1 MSHTRPTAARS
12 VPLSVP
18 VLTEQTGPKRSHPG
32 RLLATGASSVTARAR
47 VLDHAASQVLRPVT
61 LPVLRVVL
69 GFLFVW
75 FGGLKVMGVSP
86 VAGLVSQTLPFAN
99 PHLVVLGLGT
109 AEVALGLVL
118 MTGRFLRCA
127 LPVLVVHL
135 AGTFSTFAVV
145 PHLMFRDGNP
155 LLLTSDGEFVMK
167 NVILIAGTLVLI
179 SHTSQITTKRHPGLA
194 APL

>member
-1 MSHTRPTAARS
+1 MSHTMPTAARS
-12 VPLSVP
+12 GP
-18 VLTEQTGPKRSHPG
+18 TGWHPG
-32 RLLATGASSVTARAR
+32 RVLAAGAGSVTARAR
-47 VLDHAASQVLRPVT
+47 VLDHAASQVLRPAT
-61 LPVLRVVL
+61 LPLLRVVL

-86 VAGLVSQTLPFAN
+86 VAALVAQTLPFAN

-109 AEVALGLVL
+109 AEVALGMVL
-118 MTGRFLRCA
+118 TTGRFLRCA
-127 LPVLVVHL
+127 LPVLVMHL

-167 NVILIAGTLVLI
+167 NVILIAATLVLI
-179 SHTSQITTKRHPGLA
+179 SHTSQITTKRHPGHP